1 MTDLGGQGSL
11 NKIKG
16 GLVCLRDDLRQQKF
30 LEGVMISEIFRHK
43 SSMTEKGKNY
53 LYDDLDE
60 ELAVAEFTED
70 DLKD

>member
-1 MTDLGGQGSL
+1 
-11 NKIKG
+11 
-16 GLVCLRDDLRQQKF
+16 
-30 LEGVMISEIFRHK
+30 
-43 SSMTEKGKNY
+43 MTEKGKNY